1 LRGKECKK
9 LPQGVLPRATSSLGG
24 AMHIYFTDERTII
37 DSITG
42 EVFDLEEEQGV
53 WTWEGKI
60 YVYNKLSGK
69 EKLKT
74 LIHEVVECFLVVYLG
89 MRQEKA
95 HKVASLVERVVG
107 F

>member
-1 LRGKECKK
+1 LRDKGCKNCPEAYYQG
-9 LPQGVLPRATSSLGG
+9 LPLPSEVY
-24 AMHIYFTDERTII
+24 MQVYFTEERTII

-53 WTWEGKI
+53 WTREKKI
-60 YVYNKLSGK
+60 YVYNKLSRK

-89 MRQEKA
+89 IRQEKA
-95 HKVASLVERVVG
+95 HKIASIVERVVG